1 MSALD
6 HEIPA
11 AIKLKVIPYDITE
24 WRNVYCRFNCGQ
36 KSWFPCKRTS
46 DVL

>member
-1 MSALD
+1 MKNVVIKSSYVSMSALD

-24 WRNVYCRFNCGQ
+24 
-36 KSWFPCKRTS
+36 
-46 DVL
+46 